1 MWRYCPLCAARCTI
15 NLDLLLLLHLQ
26 AHNCWTSTSL
36 TTNSKNETRQ
46 KIMNKMLAAMVEL
59 NQKVLKSKLSV
70 RHFLYS
76 LHISYRGDEV
86 ENPGYIMNMYW
97 LPTIPNFQHYLNIVE
112 PIVRI
117 NMWMHVNVCV
127 TYFLLEF
134 VPKIIKKYNNNFVLF
149 WEKVEDWPK
158 EGNEC

>member
-1 MWRYCPLCAARCTI
+1 
-15 NLDLLLLLHLQ
+15 
-26 AHNCWTSTSL
+26 
-36 TTNSKNETRQ
+36 
-46 KIMNKMLAAMVEL
+46 MNKMIAAMVEL

-97 LPTIPNFQHYLNIVE
+97 LPTIRNFQHYLNIVE

-117 NMWMHVNVCV
+117 NMCMHVNVCV

-134 VPKIIKKYNNNFVLF
+134 VPKIIKSITVILF
-149 WEKVEDWPK
+149 CFERRLKIGQKREMRIYKWRYIYIYI
-158 EGNEC
+158 CSQL